1 MFYTARQLESL
12 LKDTGTIVLPY
23 RARLTPLAQDWVRK
37 TKASVGYGDV
47 EERPLRE
54 GSKNPASKTPKQAKY
69 LWWCDGPCGSA
80 KAALMNASQEAKL
93 EAMAILEDSSRVV
106 SAIRHLSDEVDH
118 GHAAGGILIVRHAC
132 AAGVYANRCRNLRAI
147 VGTSL
152 PTVETGIAE
161 LAANVLILEADQ
173 LSLREMKHLI
183 LRFAKAPRELRESV
197 VRELKEMESA
207 GTACECKGA
216 H

>member
-12 LKDTGTIVLPY
+12 LKERGKVVLPY
-23 RARLTPLAQDWVRK
+23 RARLTPLAKDWVRK
-37 TKASVGYGDV
+37 TRTAVGYAEAEPKPNG
-47 EERPLRE
+47 
-54 GSKNPASKTPKQAKY
+54 KAAKTETQAKY

-80 KAALMNASQEAKL
+80 KAALMNAAREATL

-106 SAIRHLSDEVDH
+106 SAVRHLAGEVKN
-118 GHAAGGILIVRHAC
+118 GSAAGGILIVKRSGVAS
-132 AAGVYANRCRNLRAI
+132 VYANRCSSLRAI

-152 PTVETGIAE
+152 PTVEAGISE

-183 LRFAKAPRELRESV
+183 LRFAKAPRELKESV
-197 VRELKEMESA
+197 VRELSEL
-207 GTACECKGA
+207 T
-216 H
+216 